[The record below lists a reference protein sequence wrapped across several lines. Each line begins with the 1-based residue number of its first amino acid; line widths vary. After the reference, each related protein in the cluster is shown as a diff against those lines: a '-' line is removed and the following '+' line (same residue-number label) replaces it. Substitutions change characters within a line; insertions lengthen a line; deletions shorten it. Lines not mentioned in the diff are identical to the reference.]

1 MTKSQKIELIKK
13 AAEELEC
20 MIDVANRA
28 QDSENCYNYNTCYE
42 LLKMA
47 NDI

>member
-1 MTKSQKIELIKK
+1 MTRSQKIEFIKRV
-13 AAEELEC
+13 AEELEC
-20 MIDVANRA
+20 MIEMTNRT
-28 QDSENCYNYNTCYE
+28 QDSENFYNYNTCYE